1 MLSGGE
7 SAVCLLRG
15 ILLGEGSSPIDGL
28 RHGRAF
34 QGPTPV
40 LAALAVS
47 QLGGCTQ
54 FSRVGR
60 EERCSFSQPP

>member
-7 SAVCLLRG
+7 LAVCLFRG
-15 ILLGEGSSPIDGL
+15 ILLGEGPSPIDGL
-28 RHGRAF
+28 RHGPAF
-34 QGPTPV
+34 QGPTPI

-60 EERCSFSQPP
+60 EERCSFPQPP